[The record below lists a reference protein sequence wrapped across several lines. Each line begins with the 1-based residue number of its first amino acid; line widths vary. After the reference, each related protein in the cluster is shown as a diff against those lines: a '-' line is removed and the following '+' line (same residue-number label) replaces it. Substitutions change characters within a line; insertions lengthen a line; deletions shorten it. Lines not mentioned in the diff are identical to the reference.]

1 MGLVEWQDFEKIEI
15 RVGTVVS
22 AKMNTSARKSA
33 YILEVDFG
41 QEIGVKKTSA
51 QITDLYDCEQ
61 LIGKQVI
68 AVVNF
73 PPKQI
78 GKMISEVLVTGFPNQ
93 EGKVVLCS
101 PDFKV
106 PNGSRLY

>member
-41 QEIGVKKTSA
+41 QEIGVKKTSFGEP
-51 QITDLYDCEQ
+51 TL
-61 LIGKQVI
+61 
-68 AVVNF
+68 
-73 PPKQI
+73 
-78 GKMISEVLVTGFPNQ
+78 
-93 EGKVVLCS
+93 
-101 PDFKV
+101 
-106 PNGSRLY
+106 